1 MEAQPDLKGGVLALR
16 HHCVLSTF
24 PFLKNTAGDLFV
36 FVSQVTGI

>member
-16 HHCVLSTF
+16 HHCV
-24 PFLKNTAGDLFV
+24 PALKNTAGDLFV